1 VFSVLSTSHVMVFAS
16 LLPPP
21 PAEHPVRIS
30 AAAVTLPAITGQR
43 RVGVEFIFT
52 SS

>member
-1 VFSVLSTSHVMVFAS
+1 MVLAS
-16 LLPPP
+16 LLSPP
-21 PAEHPVRIS
+21 PAEQPVRIS

-43 RVGVEFIFT
+43 RLGVVFIFT